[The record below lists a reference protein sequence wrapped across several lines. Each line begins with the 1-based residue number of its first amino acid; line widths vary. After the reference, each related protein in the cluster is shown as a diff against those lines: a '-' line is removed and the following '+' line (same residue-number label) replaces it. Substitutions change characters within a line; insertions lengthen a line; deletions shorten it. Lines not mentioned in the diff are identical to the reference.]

1 MAEKMIALTEE
12 QFERL
17 ISAVGKPAAP
27 PPPPTEEERTKA
39 YVEQIRKGAR
49 EAHKLRRFACVSRMT
64 ECRFVL
70 VVGPSRT
77 HAGGRI
83 LTLEEYRYDEG
94 YELHERDG
102 GRVPNGMTIKSRDGQ
117 PPKKYKQWKYER
129 TWKKDLAYFSG
140 ADFGEARRELLQVEE
155 IVAPEAAEA
164 AAE

>member
-1 MAEKMIALTEE
+1 MAGDRQIVLTEE

-17 ISAVGKPAAP
+17 ISAVAKPTAP
-27 PPPPTEEERTKA
+27 PPPQTEEERTQA

-49 EAHKLRRFACVSRMT
+49 EAHKLRRFACVSRLT

-94 YELHERDG
+94 YEVHEKDG
-102 GRVPNGMTIKSRDGQ
+102 GRVPDGMTVRSRDGQ
-117 PPKKYKQWKYER
+117 QTKKFKQWKYER
-129 TWKKDLAYFSG
+129 TWKRDLGHFSG
-140 ADFGEARRELLQVEE
+140 TSFEAAQRELIDCKE
-155 IVAPEAAEA
+155 IVAESVA